1 MGKSRRTSNNSNFN
15 LKLEQNDYEEFT
27 TENGKHTINI
37 KETTDENEFLEN
49 LEIGKSNRPMSD
61 KFRVYVPDKSEL
73 KGRKLYV
80 TESGSTI
87 AINKDGDIESVVVQG
102 DDSGAALIE
111 FAIQHGGTKLD
122 SYDGN
127 YGFYRHMGFEPVS
140 YTPFNEEYVDKGWY
154 NTQEKPR
161 EDVIFMVYGGKQAK
175 PAKWDQTDE
184 LRRYKQTHPSQQD
197 TYDPDTG
204 EVQES
209 GYDKAEQ
216 QRAQHFNR
224 TSKDYNAIW
233 AMEGLE

>member
-1 MGKSRRTSNNSNFN
+1 MGKSRRNSNNSNFN

-80 TESGSTI
+80 TENGSTI

-102 DDSGAALIE
+102 NDSGAALIE

-140 YTPFNEEYVDKGWY
+140 YTKFNKEYAD
-154 NTQEKPR
+154 
-161 EDVIFMVYGGKQAK
+161 
-175 PAKWDQTDE
+175 PAWK
-184 LRRYKQTHPSQQD
+184 
-197 TYDPDTG
+197 
-204 EVQES
+204 
-209 GYDKAEQ
+209 
-216 QRAQHFNR
+216 
-224 TSKDYNAIW
+224 
-233 AMEGLE
+233 

>member
-37 KETTDENEFLEN
+37 KETTDGNEFLEN
-49 LEIGKSNRPMSD
+49 IEIGKSNRPVSD
-61 KFRVYVPDKSEL
+61 KFIVYVPGKSEL

-102 DDSGAALIE
+102 NDSCAALIE

-140 YTPFNEEYVDKGWY
+140 YTKFNKEYVDPAWDRDI
-154 NTQEKPR
+154 NNE
-161 EDVIFMVYGGKQAK
+161 ENVIFFKYTGNKANYKNRESYDSEMIGGKMGTNPAADYDTAK
-175 PAKWDQTDE
+175 E
-184 LRRYKQTHPSQQD
+184 IRNMR
-197 TYDPDTG
+197 
-204 EVQES
+204 
-209 GYDKAEQ
+209 
-216 QRAQHFNR
+216 
-224 TSKDYNAIW
+224 
-233 AMEGLE
+233 M